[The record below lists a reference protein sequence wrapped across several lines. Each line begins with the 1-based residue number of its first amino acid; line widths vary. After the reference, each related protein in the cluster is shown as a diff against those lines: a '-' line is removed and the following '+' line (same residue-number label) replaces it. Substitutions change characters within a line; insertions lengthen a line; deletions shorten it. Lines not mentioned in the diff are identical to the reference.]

1 MTNNLPS
8 FSVGKNDQS
17 TSQPQTAQS
26 QPVVHS
32 MNVPVG
38 SMSKEQMEILP
49 SPSVTENVPLVE
61 VSENEP
67 VPEQVSSWI
76 EKLEKGEDVQ
86 LPQPITHDD
95 QVLVSPANPQID
107 EEKIILPMTEKQ
119 VEKGLHEQL
128 FTGARWLAEWCV
140 RLVKKFHG
148 KVVYREDVLGEEHGA
163 S

>member
-1 MTNNLPS
+1 MTNNLS
-8 FSVGKNDQS
+8 GFSVGKNDQP
-17 TSQPQTAQS
+17 TPQPQTNQS
-26 QPVVHS
+26 QPVVKP

-49 SPSVTENVPLVE
+49 SPNVTERVPLVE

-67 VPEQVSSWI
+67 VPEQVSSWM
-76 EKLEKGEDVQ
+76 EKLEKGEDIQ

-95 QVLVSPANPQID
+95 QVLVTSVNPQVD
-107 EEKIILPMTEKQ
+107 EEKIVLPMTEKQ

-148 KVVYREDVLGEEHGA
+148 KVVYRADVLREEHGA